1 MDTNGGRCEYWG
13 GVNDKQIPG
22 RKSRF
27 EEAAD
32 LHKQCS
38 AAYAAGKDFPTIY
51 AETIR
56 GNPVVVGMP
65 VQGSNKHGPFL
76 QIKLASGQ
84 QLVFHAGGFSLR

>member
-1 MDTNGGRCEYWG
+1 MNINGACASIGAAL
-13 GVNDKQIPG
+13 NDKQIPG

-27 EEAAD
+27 EEAAE
-32 LHKQCS
+32 LHKQCA

-51 AETIR
+51 AEMIR
-56 GNPVVVGMP
+56 GNPAVVGMP
-65 VQGSNKHGPFL
+65 VQGTNAHGPTL